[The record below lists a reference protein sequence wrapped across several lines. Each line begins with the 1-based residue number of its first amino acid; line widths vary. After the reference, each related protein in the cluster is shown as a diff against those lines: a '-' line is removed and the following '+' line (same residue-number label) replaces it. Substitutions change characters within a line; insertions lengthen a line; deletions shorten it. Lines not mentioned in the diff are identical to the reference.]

1 MSRLSLVITT
11 LVYYFPIFGLWRIIL
26 EERIRFTIPLFG
38 FNFPVNIPNSGIIL
52 LVFYSLLTWLG
63 IAVILWAVERILKID
78 LLEKLKLRNGMLF
91 AEMPKVTIK
100 VLDIAAYI
108 LFGFLLIKYI
118 FLSLFQILA
127 STGLMAWLG
136 KLIPMAG
143 QNIGLTF
150 AQVINSFLSK
160 PQEMACLALSLLI
173 IVVSIVSRVE
183 RKERFYSDIQ
193 KTQEIRH
200 QLRDQKIIIPRV
212 KIN

>member
-11 LVYYFPIFGLWRIIL
+11 LVYYFPLIGLWRFIL

-38 FNFPVNIPNSGIIL
+38 FNFPVDIPNSGIIL

-63 IAVILWAVERILKID
+63 IAAILWVVERILKID

-91 AEMPKVTIK
+91 AEMPKLTLKI
-100 VLDIAAYI
+100 LDIAAYL

-118 FLSLFQILA
+118 FLSLFQLLA
-127 STGLMAWLG
+127 STGLMDWLG
-136 KLIPMAG
+136 KLIPFGG
-143 QNIGLTF
+143 QNVGLNF
-150 AQVINSFLSK
+150 AQVINTFLSK
-160 PQEMACLALSLLI
+160 PQEMACLSLSLLI
-173 IVVSIVSRVE
+173 IVVSIVSRIE

-193 KTQEIRH
+193 KTQEVRH
-200 QLRDQKIIIPRV
+200 QSRDQKIIIPRV